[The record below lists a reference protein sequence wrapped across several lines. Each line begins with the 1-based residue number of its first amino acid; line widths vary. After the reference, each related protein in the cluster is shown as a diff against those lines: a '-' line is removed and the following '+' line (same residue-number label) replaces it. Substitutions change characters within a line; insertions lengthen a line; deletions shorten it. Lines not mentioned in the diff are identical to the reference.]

1 MLSVTTKVSVTGI
14 SMVTEIQ
21 KFLEKRRSEISKAHT
36 NRASGKEVVAAL
48 TEVADEAIGK
58 LYLDA
63 KVHSRAAWP
72 SWSGED
78 LVLVALGGY
87 GRQELAPHSD
97 IDIMFL
103 YREDGSE
110 TARDVAATILR
121 SLWDLGYRIGHSQR
135 TIQDCVSIGR
145 SDLTV
150 KTSLMEARFLA
161 GGRSLYREFHK
172 RYQEEVVHKNVAV
185 YIASKIEERSQEYE
199 RYGSTLYLLEP
210 DIKMS
215 KGGLRDL
222 HLLKW
227 VAMARYQT
235 LSLADLYQRALLSQK
250 DFQILMEA
258 QEFLWRIRNELHF
271 HAGRCY
277 DVLSFDEQIRLADVF
292 QFENQHKRLAV
303 ESFMQRYYQ
312 HTTGLHHVATRFLN
326 RAQPRTLWQRLGD
339 RFSSRV
345 IDQDFVMTRETVS
358 VLPGAQADV
367 LRRPERLLNLF
378 YLSQQ
383 RGVRISD
390 ELLELVHE
398 QVEGMPAEL
407 FQSPETGRLFLAILG
422 ATSPTGSQVGHVAET
437 VTAMHQVHLLGK
449 LLPAFSTVRGLMQF
463 NEYHKYT
470 VDEHCIRSVQEA
482 EAMIGQG
489 SYLGRIYRE
498 IHRKDIL
505 HLALLLHDLGKG
517 ESGDHSLTGKRI
529 AIEAA
534 DRLGLNEHE
543 RGLLAL
549 LVERHLL
556 MSHLAFRRDLS
567 DEKVLL
573 RFAREVATPEALK
586 MLLILTAADIAA
598 VGPGVRTPWKEDLLM
613 ELYLKAMEELT
624 GTKPLVSEEKR
635 LVDVRAAVSKLLQGR
650 YPESWLAQQ
659 WKATTTR
666 YLLTTPPEKIATHL
680 QWIHDLPPSEVRV
693 AVQPQPDSGLTEIT
707 VFTYDSLIPGI
718 FSKISGV
725 MAAKGLQILG
735 AQIHTR
741 SDQVVVDTFQV
752 LDPDYEGPPPEE
764 RWEDISEAIQSVLK
778 GRITVESLLAK
789 RRRIPISRGRTLVSE
804 PTRVEVDN
812 DTSDQFTILD
822 VFAQDKRGLLSVIT
836 RTIFELGLSI
846 HASKIATRLDQIVD
860 VFYVTN
866 GVGEK
871 VMEEDRIQE
880 IRQRLTSDIEAFL
893 VAGSD

>member
-1 MLSVTTKVSVTGI
+1 ML
-14 SMVTEIQ
+14 TETQ
-21 KFLEKRRSEISKAHT
+21 KFLERRRSEILKAHV
-36 NRASGKEVVAAL
+36 NRASGKEVVSAL
-48 TEVADEAIGK
+48 TAVADEAIGK

-63 KVHSRAAWP
+63 IVRSRATSP

-87 GRQELAPHSD
+87 GRQELAPYSD

-135 TIQDCVSIGR
+135 TIQDCVTIGKA
-145 SDLTV
+145 DLSV
-150 KTSLMEARFLA
+150 KTSLMEARFLI

-172 RYQEEVVHKNVAV
+172 RYQAEVVHKKVPA
-185 YIASKIEERSQEYE
+185 YITDKIEERSKEYE

-235 LSLADLYQRALLSQK
+235 FSLSDIYQRALLSPK

-258 QEFLWRIRNELHF
+258 QEFLWKIRNELHF

-277 DVLSFDEQIRLADVF
+277 DVLSFDEQVRLAEVF
-292 QFENQHKRLAV
+292 QFEDQHKRLAV

-312 HTTGLHHVATRFLN
+312 HTTGLHHVATRFLS
-326 RAQPRTLWQRLGD
+326 RAQPRSVWQRLGD
-339 RFSSRV
+339 RFLSKIV
-345 IDQDFVMTRETVS
+345 EQDFLIMRDTIS
-358 VLPGAQADV
+358 VLPAARAEILADPV
-367 LRRPERLLNLF
+367 RLLRLF
-378 YLSQQ
+378 TSQHY
-383 RGVRISD
+383 GVRISD
-390 ELLELVHE
+390 ELLEIIHE
-398 QVEGMPAEL
+398 RMEAMPAEL
-407 FQSPETGRLFLAILG
+407 FQSKRQGKLFLAILG
-422 ATSPTGSQVGHVAET
+422 GSGQIDRQAGRVAET
-437 VTAMHQVHLLGK
+437 LAAMHQVQLLGK
-449 LLPAFSTVRGLMQF
+449 ILPVFSSVRGLMQF

-482 EAMIGQG
+482 ETMIGQKG
-489 SYLGRIYRE
+489 YLEGVYRE

-517 ESGDHSLTGKRI
+517 EPGDHSLIGKRI
-529 AIEAA
+529 AMETA

-543 RGLLAL
+543 RGLLSL

-556 MSHLAFRRDLS
+556 MSDLAFRRDLS
-567 DEKVLL
+567 DQKILL
-573 RFAREVATPEALK
+573 LFARQVATPEALK

-598 VGPGVRTPWKEDLLM
+598 VGPGVRTPWKEDLLL
-613 ELYLKAMEELT
+613 ELYLKGMEELT

-635 LVDVRAAVSKLLQGR
+635 LADIRTAVTLQLAGR
-650 YPESWLAQQ
+650 YPENWLTEQ
-659 WKATTTR
+659 WEVTTAR
-666 YLLTTPPEKIATHL
+666 YLLATPPEKIATHF
-680 QWIHDLPPSEVRV
+680 QWIHNLFPAEVRV
-693 AVQPQPDSGLTEIT
+693 AIQHQPESGLIEIT
-707 VFTYDSLIPGI
+707 IYTYDTLIPGI

-741 SDQVVVDTFQV
+741 TDRIIVDTFQV
-752 LDPDYEGPPPEE
+752 LDPDYEGLPPEE
-764 RWEDISEAIQSVLK
+764 RLEDISETIRTVLK
-778 GRITVESLLAK
+778 GEITVENLLAQ
-789 RRRIPISRGRTLVSE
+789 RRRFSVSKRVSFIQE

-836 RTIFELGLSI
+836 KAIFELRLSV
-846 HASKIATRLDQIVD
+846 HFSKIATRVDQIVD
-860 VFYVTN
+860 VFYVTDQT
-866 GVGEK
+866 GEK
-871 VMEEDRIQE
+871 VTEEDKIQE
-880 IRQRLTSDIEAFL
+880 IRRRLASDIEIFL
-893 VAGSD
+893 MAESN

>member
-1 MLSVTTKVSVTGI
+1 
-14 SMVTEIQ
+14 MVTEVQ
-21 KFLEKRRSEISKAHT
+21 KFLERRRSEILKAHLD
-36 NRASGKEVVAAL
+36 RASGKEIVSAL
-48 TEVADEAIGK
+48 TAVADEAIGR

-63 KVHSRAAWP
+63 IVRSRAASP

-87 GRQELAPHSD
+87 GRQELAPYSD

-110 TARDVAATILR
+110 TARDVAAIILR
-121 SLWDLGYRIGHSQR
+121 GLWDLGYRIGHSQR
-135 TIQDCVSIGR
+135 TIRDCVTIGR

-150 KTSLMEARFLA
+150 KTSLMEARFLV
-161 GGRSLYREFHK
+161 GSRSLYREFHK
-172 RYQEEVVHKNVAV
+172 RYQEEVVYKNVSA
-185 YIASKIEERSQEYE
+185 YIARKIEERAQEYE

-227 VAMARYQT
+227 AALARYQT
-235 LSLADLYQRALLSQK
+235 FSLADLYQRALLSQK

-277 DVLSFDEQIRLADVF
+277 DVLSFDEQVRLAEVF
-292 QFENQHKRLAV
+292 QFEDQLKRLAV

-312 HTTGLHHVATRFLN
+312 HTTGLHHVSIRFLN
-326 RAQPRTLWQRLGD
+326 RVQPRSFWQRLGD

-345 IDQDFVMTRETVS
+345 VEQDFLMTRETIS
-358 VLPGAQADV
+358 VLPGAQAEV
-367 LRRPERLLNLF
+367 LRRPERLLRLF

-383 RGVRISD
+383 HGVRISD
-390 ELLELVHE
+390 ELLETVHE
-398 QVEGMPAEL
+398 QVELMPAEL
-407 FQSPETGRLFLAILG
+407 FQSPETGRLFLAILSG
-422 ATSPTGSQVGHVAET
+422 TSPNGRQQGGHVAET

-449 LLPAFSTVRGLMQF
+449 LLPSFSAVRGLMQF

-489 SYLGRIYRE
+489 SYLERIYRE
-498 IHRKDIL
+498 IHRKDLL

-517 ESGDHSLTGKRI
+517 ESGDHSVIGKRI
-529 AIEAA
+529 ALESAN
-534 DRLGLNEHE
+534 RLGLTEHE
-543 RGLLAL
+543 RDLLAL

-556 MSHLAFRRDLS
+556 MSHLAFRRDLN
-567 DEKVLL
+567 DQKVLL

-598 VGPGVRTPWKEDLLM
+598 VGPGVRTPWKEDLLL
-613 ELYLKAMEELT
+613 ELYLKGVEELT
-624 GTKPLVSEEKR
+624 GSRPLVSEQKR
-635 LVDVRAAVSKLLQGR
+635 LADIRAAVTRQLGEH
-650 YPESWLAQQ
+650 YPEDWLAQQ
-659 WKATTTR
+659 WKASNAR
-666 YLLTTPPEKIATHL
+666 YLLTTPPEKIAMHL
-680 QWIHDLPPSEVRV
+680 QWIHDLSPAEVRL
-693 AVQPQPDSGLTEIT
+693 AVHHQPDSGLTEIT
-707 VFTYDSLIPGI
+707 VFTFDTLIPGI
-718 FSKISGV
+718 FSKIAGV

-741 SDQVVVDTFQV
+741 ADQVVVDTFQV

-764 RWEDISEAIQSVLK
+764 RWEDIGETIQAVLK
-778 GRITVESLLAK
+778 GRITVESLLTQK
-789 RRRIPISRGRTLVSE
+789 RRISISRGVTLVRE

-822 VFAQDKRGLLSVIT
+822 VFAQDKRGLLSIIT
-836 RTIFELGLSI
+836 KAIYELGLSV
-846 HASKIATRLDQIVD
+846 HSSKIATRLDQIVD

-866 GVGEK
+866 HTGEK
-871 VMEEDRIQE
+871 VTEENRIQE
-880 IRQRLTSDIEAFL
+880 IRRRLTSDIEAFL
-893 VAGSD
+893 TVESN